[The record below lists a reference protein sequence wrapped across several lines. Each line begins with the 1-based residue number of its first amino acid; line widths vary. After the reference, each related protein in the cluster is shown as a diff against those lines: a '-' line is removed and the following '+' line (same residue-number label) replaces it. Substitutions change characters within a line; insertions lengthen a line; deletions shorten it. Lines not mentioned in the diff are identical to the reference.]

1 MARLEACVLFC
12 AVVWMRGAGVVA
24 AQVPVRVPIEYQVKA
39 AFLLNFAKFIEWP
52 AAVFV
57 DGRAPVNICV
67 FRYDPFGASL
77 DEVLRGK
84 NINNRGLVA
93 RRVSEVSELGGCQLI
108 FVSEKEEKR
117 LVEVL
122 SSVRG
127 SSALVIGESEDFA
140 QRGGGIQFFLEDQR
154 LRFAINVDALQ
165 RAGLTASSKL
175 LALARIVHDANVRET
190 NPRDTSVRDTSLRD
204 TKCEGEC

>member
-1 MARLEACVLFC
+1 MVWANCVWAPAAR
-12 AVVWMRGAGVVA
+12 
-24 AQVPVRVPIEYQVKA
+24 AQVRVPIEYQVKA

-52 AAVFV
+52 AVVFTS
-57 DGRAPVNICV
+57 GRAPVNICV

-84 NINNRGLVA
+84 NINNRRLVA
-93 RRVSEVSELGGCQLI
+93 RRVSEVAELSGCQLI

-117 LVEVL
+117 LAEVL

-127 SSALVIGESEDFA
+127 SNALVIGETEDFA

-190 NPRDTSVRDTSLRD
+190 NPRDTNVRDTRLRD